1 LLVPTP
7 SPVQP
12 HHDVHSVAS
21 HVSGG
26 LAGVRAFRPCWGHR
40 RAASSAHLKTD
51 PGSQQ
56 EADIVHVREGDTDA
70 WPSIPFAPSWAGT
83 QCSQQGGVQQRC
95 NPAAV
100 NGVQCRGSSPEE
112 ASRHCIACRQAGAVA
127 SSTEYV
133 VVRCRHRSRPS
144 VVGEHSLWRR
154 RVRKDDQRVVVP
166 RRWGSRP
173 LILGHEPL
181 VVVGGFEHVA
191 ARQQFYKCP
200 ILSNFGFSN

>member
-1 LLVPTP
+1 MLVPTP

-83 QCSQQGGVQQRC
+83 QCSQQGVC
-95 NPAAV
+95 SSAAILLPSMACSAGGPLRRRHRV
-100 NGVQCRGSSPEE
+100 IALLADRQGR
-112 ASRHCIACRQAGAVA
+112 SR
-127 SSTEYV
+127 
-133 VVRCRHRSRPS
+133 VVRSTS
-144 VVGEHSLWRR
+144 SFVAGID
-154 RVRKDDQRVVVP
+154 RVRRSSENTASGDV
-166 RRWGSRP
+166 GSART
-173 LILGHEPL
+173 ISESSSH
-181 VVVGGFEHVA
+181 VVGGPGH
-191 ARQQFYKCP
+191 
-200 ILSNFGFSN
+200 